1 MRYNSC
7 NKEKHMIHMQRIQPG
22 ARVLE
27 SDRISK
33 MLDKNVFTSH
43 VLGTNQGALLCT
55 EPNYIDIVI
64 GQDIETAYIELK
76 NLNHVLRILETV
88 FLKIKNRKSIVVFE

>member
-1 MRYNSC
+1 
-7 NKEKHMIHMQRIQPG
+7 MIHMQRIQPG

-55 EPNYIDIVI
+55 EPNYIDM
-64 GQDIETAYIELK
+64 
-76 NLNHVLRILETV
+76 
-88 FLKIKNRKSIVVFE
+88 